1 MMRLFMGSKKDQAPK
16 VDVADAIRKNKETI
30 DMLEKR
36 QKFLETKIQKSEEE
50 ARERVRKKDKRG
62 ALLLL
67 KQKKM
72 YEGQLDQLANSI
84 VTLTQQITTLEG
96 ASTQTMAV
104 NAMATGVAAQKAA
117 NEKMNIDKIDQ
128 LVDDMQDLQD
138 QQQEISQ
145 ALCAGQNLADDEDLL
160 EELGQLQA
168 DELESALMSAHV
180 PTGVPTGQAVSS
192 ISSSLP
198 TNAPPA
204 PTLNNVTTDDDQLAA
219 LQAELA

>member
-1 MMRLFMGSKKDQAPK
+1 MKFFMKKEQKAPK
-16 VDVADAIRKNKETI
+16 TDVPDAIRKNRETI

-36 QKFLETKIQKSEEE
+36 QKFLESKIHKAEEE
-50 ARERVRKKDKRG
+50 ARDRVRKKDKRG

-96 ASTQTMAV
+96 ASTQSMAV
-104 NAMATGVAAQKAA
+104 NAMATGVQAQKAA
-117 NEKMNIDKIDQ
+117 NEKLNLDKIDQ

-145 ALCAGQNLADDEDLL
+145 ALSAGQNLQDDEELL
-160 EELGQLQA
+160 EELGRLQA
-168 DELESALMSAHV
+168 DDLESQLTEAPV
-180 PTGVPTGQAVSS
+180 PSGMPAGLAGRVASGVA
-192 ISSSLP
+192 
-198 TNAPPA
+198 A
-204 PTLNNVTTDDDQLAA
+204 PTAAPAAATSSAQQMSEDDQLAA